1 MFEFSADTQF
11 IFKVTIDGVAYLVAF
26 SERNQFGNS
35 VFMTR
40 NSKIAEK
47 IRRTSIF
54 KRGSIR
60 ETTPEV
66 ETTKKE
72 ATPPETAPE
81 QKPKKEESNV
91 KEFANITLAREWL
104 CRTFGVKK
112 SSIRYP
118 GQVAKCAKEHKIE
131 IRYTEE

>member
-1 MFEFSADTQF
+1 MFEFSADTQYV
-11 IFKVTIDGVAYLVAF
+11 FKITIDGMAYLVAF

-40 NSKIAEK
+40 NGKIAEK
-47 IRRTSIF
+47 IRRTSMF
-54 KRGSIR
+54 KRGAIR

-66 ETTKKE
+66 GATKRE
-72 ATPPETAPE
+72 AAPAETAPE
-81 QKPKKEESNV
+81 KKPKKEESNV

-112 SSIRYP
+112 SAIRYP

-131 IRYTEE
+131 IKYTEE

>member
-1 MFEFSADTQF
+1 MFEFSADTQYV
-11 IFKVTIDGVAYLVAF
+11 FKIRIDGMAYLVAF

-35 VFMTR
+35 VFMTG
-40 NSKIAEK
+40 NGKIAEN
-47 IRRTSIF
+47 IRRTSMF
-54 KRGSIR
+54 KRGAIR

-66 ETTKKE
+66 EATKKE
-72 ATPPETAPE
+72 TAPAETVPE
-81 QKPKKEESNV
+81 QKSKNDESNV
-91 KEFANITLAREWL
+91 KEFANITIAREWL

-112 SSIRYP
+112 SAIRYP